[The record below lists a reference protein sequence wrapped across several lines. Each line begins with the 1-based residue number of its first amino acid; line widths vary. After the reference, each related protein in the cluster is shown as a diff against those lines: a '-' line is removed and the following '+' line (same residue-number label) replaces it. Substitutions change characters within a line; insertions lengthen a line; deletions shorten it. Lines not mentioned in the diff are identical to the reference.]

1 MCADVVLTRRFISAL
16 PPLVG
21 GSVPQSIFPLVHFG
35 GSSMKRDYIEQ
46 VKTDVAKRAG
56 ISLKQHKNIEILA
69 DQASSKLGLPKI
81 VRGEAESMVSFA
93 GRMVKHFGLG
103 REYDVKVPDKQAKIQ
118 RRMAWQNYQ
127 DRRMGLK

>member
-1 MCADVVLTRRFISAL
+1 
-16 PPLVG
+16 
-21 GSVPQSIFPLVHFG
+21 
-35 GSSMKRDYIEQ
+35 MKRDYIEQ

-118 RRMAWQNYQ
+118 RRLAWQNYQ